1 MSETITSYEF
11 FYDGQQSRYLE
22 QVVRAFSG
30 FSYQTGT
37 NGQGGPQTTLVPC
50 HMALTNQMVS
60 NIKSDGSEN
69 TLLDC
74 PQITVWQ
81 TGLHGRKDDVQN
93 PGFIGHLQVTERN
106 IVDGVYGPNQG
117 NMYSVDRIMPVPFTM
132 DIQVDVWTSNL
143 LQKYQLSE
151 QILTV
156 VYPQFVIQN
165 SENGLDWT
173 SVTYC
178 FVDEDIQWSSRQ
190 IPIGTSTEI
199 DIFSLKL
206 RIPMYLTAPAK
217 VKKISRITQI
227 VAPLVTPPSQI
238 SLAPTN
244 NDVIEEVVANI
255 TDNGQQLLE
264 AVVTPNNNFWILVD
278 NTIIT
283 LRSNNNADTLP
294 DGSIP
299 SWANLFNYY
308 GIFNPGTSAITIA
321 LTSDIEGAFVVGTLE
336 YGSQPNELV
345 WTVDT
350 DTLPT
355 NTLPPIDGIIDP
367 MKTFPGHGLP
377 SVANGQRYMI
387 LSDIGNSVAWGESF
401 SAEANDIIQYSTE
414 ENGWVIAFNS
424 CINKIIQYV
433 TNLYTGSQLK
443 WTGTEWVF
451 SIDGFYS
458 PGFWRISL

>member
-1 MSETITSYEF
+1 M
-11 FYDGQQSRYLE
+11 
-22 QVVRAFSG
+22 
-30 FSYQTGT
+30 
-37 NGQGGPQTTLVPC
+37 
-50 HMALTNQMVS
+50 
-60 NIKSDGSEN
+60 
-69 TLLDC
+69 
-74 PQITVWQ
+74 
-81 TGLHGRKDDVQN
+81 
-93 PGFIGHLQVTERN
+93 
-106 IVDGVYGPNQG
+106 
-117 NMYSVDRIMPVPFTM
+117 
-132 DIQVDVWTSNL
+132 
-143 LQKYQLSE
+143 
-151 QILTV
+151 
-156 VYPQFVIQN
+156 
-165 SENGLDWT
+165 
-173 SVTYC
+173 
-178 FVDEDIQWSSRQ
+178 
-190 IPIGTSTEI
+190 
-199 DIFSLKL
+199 
-206 RIPMYLTAPAK
+206 
-217 VKKISRITQI
+217 
-227 VAPLVTPPSQI
+227 VTPPSQI